1 MELSDEL
8 LRSDEREV
16 WEDDGDKAR
25 DRSREECVAV
35 QAIAV
40 SGCER
45 EGLFVIVEDRRFSDA
60 TWSISESLQV

>member
-16 WEDDGDKAR
+16 WDDDGDKAR
-25 DRSREECVAV
+25 DRFREECVDVPAV
-35 QAIAV
+35 AV
-40 SGCER
+40 SDCECV
-45 EGLFVIVEDRRFSDA
+45 GLFVVVGDRRVSDA